1 MRNEQDEIFQDEDGR
16 LYVPDPRPGGSTARW
31 VSGAPQPRPMATKNR
46 PVANVPSPGL
56 SRSWRRQ
63 AVKDDAKI
71 RRHPRYRSK
80 FLEHINSNPT
90 LRSVTKEV
98 ATALMSHSD
107 DSGKPVYPSQA
118 AVAKRLHRNIR
129 TVRRSVAELE
139 AAGCLHVQRSQ
150 PERDRRTGRWYRKFN
165 NYYCFRMPREA
176 GEGRRVVRKPMSH
189 LEGTETPST
198 YLGRTT
204 PPQASGDG
212 SLKIFTEPAANAPPP
227 AIAAS
232 RLDPPS
238 SEPPEES
245 QVVIDPIKISTRF
258 AALRDALRTTSH
270 R

>member
-232 RLDPPS
+232 RLDPQAASLPKKAKS
-238 SEPPEES
+238 S
-245 QVVIDPIKISTRF
+245 
-258 AALRDALRTTSH
+258 
-270 R
+270 